1 LKNPKPMFELYRCVT
16 LQTWKL
22 IFGDRSFKMSKV
34 PTIKNH
40 SPERDLEIRAQ
51 ILSDPDTWEAPVG
64 AVVLKRGRPSGQN
77 KAQVTIRIDHDVLAA
92 LQAESVKGWQTRANA
107 LLRKALAL

>member
-1 LKNPKPMFELYRCVT
+1 MFELYRCVT

-34 PTIKNH
+34 PTIKDH